1 MGTHLDTP
9 PANGLRRRIVL
20 VVAALLLLLF
30 HALGRLASGTTS
42 VTRRDICYQPVAFT
56 IAHTYA
62 VGVGRATST
71 GLTDKPNHV
80 TSDAPPASPGLH
92 GFADFAGYPLS
103 SLEDAV
109 LGVVHD
115 VLQPVVNWRY

>member
-1 MGTHLDTP
+1 MKP
-9 PANGLRRRIVL
+9 
-20 VVAALLLLLF
+20 LLPF
-30 HALGRLASGTTS
+30 
-42 VTRRDICYQPVAFT
+42 
-56 IAHTYA
+56 
-62 VGVGRATST
+62 GVGRASFSTGLTDKPSEFGVERATST